1 MATATTTQQTATDTT
16 MTGTVKKSETD
27 SRTVEDSR
35 IIEQANEIAELKA
48 QIALLMNMQKASA
61 QTTTVESAPK
71 KKKNVTIINLFAGG
85 LTVKGNSYYHFDKQF
100 DKRAFSEAEA
110 TAIVNNMPNA
120 AREGIFYITDAQ
132 FVEDNDLSDAYENM
146 IDDVK
151 MKTILSLD
159 ANSVLVLYKNASE
172 AQKTIIENMI
182 VNGRLNGE
190 PLDANVLVELGKIT
204 GKNYMEIETMDK
216 EG

>member
-1 MATATTTQQTATDTT
+1 MATATTKKTTTATTAT
-16 MTGTVKKSETD
+16 STIEKPETD
-27 SRTVEDSR
+27 SR
-35 IIEQANEIAELKA
+35 IAEQANEIAELKA
-48 QIALLMNMQKASA
+48 QIALLMKAQKAST
-61 QTTTVESAPK
+61 QTVAVEPTPK
-71 KKKNVTIINLFAGG
+71 KKKSITIINLFAGG

-190 PLDANVLVELGKIT
+190 SLDANILVELGKIT
-204 GKNYMEIETMDK
+204 GKNYMEIDTMDK

>member
-1 MATATTTQQTATDTT
+1 MATATTKKTTTATTT
-16 MTGTVKKSETD
+16 TSTTEKPETD
-27 SRTVEDSR
+27 SR
-35 IIEQANEIAELKA
+35 IAEQANEIAELKA
-48 QIALLMNMQKASA
+48 QIALLMKAQKAST
-61 QTTTVESAPK
+61 QTTTVESTPK
-71 KKKNVTIINLFAGG
+71 KKKNITIINLFADG

-190 PLDANVLVELGKIT
+190 ALDANVLVELGKIT
-204 GKNYMEIETMDK
+204 GKNYMEIDTMDK

>member
-1 MATATTTQQTATDTT
+1 MATATTTKKTATATT
-16 MTGTVKKSETD
+16 ATSTIEKPETD
-27 SRTVEDSR
+27 SRIV
-35 IIEQANEIAELKA
+35 EQANEIAELKA
-48 QIALLMNMQKASA
+48 QIALLMNMQKAST
-61 QTTTVESAPK
+61 QTTAVESSPK

>member
-1 MATATTTQQTATDTT
+1 MATATTKKTTTATTT
-16 MTGTVKKSETD
+16 TSTIEKPETD
-27 SRTVEDSR
+27 SR
-35 IIEQANEIAELKA
+35 IAEQANEIAELKA
-48 QIALLMNMQKASA
+48 QIALLMKAQKAST
-61 QTTTVESAPK
+61 QTVAVEPTSK
-71 KKKNVTIINLFAGG
+71 KKKSITIINLFAGG

-190 PLDANVLVELGKIT
+190 SLDANVLVELGKIT
-204 GKNYMEIETMDK
+204 GKNYMEIDTMDK

>member
-1 MATATTTQQTATDTT
+1 MATATTKKTTTATTATSTT
-16 MTGTVKKSETD
+16 EKPETD
-27 SRTVEDSR
+27 SR
-35 IIEQANEIAELKA
+35 IAEQANEIAELKA
-48 QIALLMNMQKASA
+48 QIALLMKAQKAST
-61 QTTTVESAPK
+61 QTVAVESAPK

-190 PLDANVLVELGKIT
+190 SLDANVLVELGKIT
-204 GKNYMEIETMDK
+204 GKNYMEIDTMDK

>member
-1 MATATTTQQTATDTT
+1 MATATTKKTT
-16 MTGTVKKSETD
+16 TTTSTTEKPETD
-27 SRTVEDSR
+27 SR
-35 IIEQANEIAELKA
+35 IAEQANEIAELKA
-48 QIALLMNMQKASA
+48 QIALLMNMQKAST

-172 AQKTIIENMI
+172 AQKAIIENMI

-190 PLDANVLVELGKIT
+190 ALDANILVELGKIT

>member
-1 MATATTTQQTATDTT
+1 MATATTKKTTTATTAT
-16 MTGTVKKSETD
+16 STIEKPETD
-27 SRTVEDSR
+27 SR
-35 IIEQANEIAELKA
+35 IAEQANEIAELKA
-48 QIALLMNMQKASA
+48 QIALLMKAQKASA
-61 QTTTVESAPK
+61 QTVAIESTPK
-71 KKKNVTIINLFAGG
+71 KKKSITIINLFAGG

-190 PLDANVLVELGKIT
+190 ALDANVLVELGKIT
-204 GKNYMEIETMDK
+204 GKNYMEIDTMDK

>member
-1 MATATTTQQTATDTT
+1 MATATTKKTTTATTAT
-16 MTGTVKKSETD
+16 STIEKPETD
-27 SRTVEDSR
+27 SR
-35 IIEQANEIAELKA
+35 IAEQANEIAELKA
-48 QIALLMNMQKASA
+48 QIALLMKAQKASA
-61 QTTTVESAPK
+61 QTTAVESAPK

-190 PLDANVLVELGKIT
+190 SLDANVLVELGKIT

>member
-1 MATATTTQQTATDTT
+1 MATATTKKTTTATTAT
-16 MTGTVKKSETD
+16 STIEKPETD
-27 SRTVEDSR
+27 SR
-35 IIEQANEIAELKA
+35 IAEQANEIAELKA
-48 QIALLMNMQKASA
+48 QIALLMKAQKAPT
-61 QTTTVESAPK
+61 QTVAVEPTPK
-71 KKKNVTIINLFAGG
+71 KKKSITIINLFAGG

-204 GKNYMEIETMDK
+204 GKNYMEIDTMDK

>member
-1 MATATTTQQTATDTT
+1 MATATTKKTTTATTT
-16 MTGTVKKSETD
+16 TSTTEKPETD
-27 SRTVEDSR
+27 SR
-35 IIEQANEIAELKA
+35 IAEQANEIAELKA
-48 QIALLMNMQKASA
+48 QIALLMNMQKAST

-190 PLDANVLVELGKIT
+190 SLDANVLVELGKIT
-204 GKNYMEIETMDK
+204 GKNYMEIDTMDK
-216 EG
+216 EGQYDLF

>member
-1 MATATTTQQTATDTT
+1 MATATTTKKTTAATTTVGVAEKPTDL
-16 MTGTVKKSETD
+16 
-27 SRTVEDSR
+27 R
-35 IIEQANEIAELKA
+35 IAEQADEIAELKA

-61 QTTTVESAPK
+61 QTAPVEPAPK

-100 DKRAFSEAEA
+100 DKRSFSEAEA

-159 ANSVLVLYKNASE
+159 ANSVLVLYKNAND
-172 AQKTIIENMI
+172 AQKAIIENMI
-182 VNGRLNGE
+182 VKGRLNGE
-190 PLDANVLVELGKIT
+190 ALDANILVELGKIT
-204 GKNYMEIETMDK
+204 GKNYMEIEKMDK

>member
-1 MATATTTQQTATDTT
+1 MATATTKKTTTATTAT
-16 MTGTVKKSETD
+16 STIEKPETD
-27 SRTVEDSR
+27 SR
-35 IIEQANEIAELKA
+35 IAEQANEIAELKA
-48 QIALLMNMQKASA
+48 QIALLMKAQKEST
-61 QTTTVESAPK
+61 QTTTVESTPK

-190 PLDANVLVELGKIT
+190 ALDANILVELGKIT

>member
-1 MATATTTQQTATDTT
+1 MATATTKKTTTATTAT
-16 MTGTVKKSETD
+16 STIEKPETD
-27 SRTVEDSR
+27 SR
-35 IIEQANEIAELKA
+35 IAEQANEIAELKA
-48 QIALLMNMQKASA
+48 QIALLMKAQKAST
-61 QTTTVESAPK
+61 QTVAVEPTPK
-71 KKKNVTIINLFAGG
+71 KKKNITIINLFAGG

-190 PLDANVLVELGKIT
+190 ALDANVLVELGKIT

>member
-1 MATATTTQQTATDTT
+1 MATATTKKTTTATTAT
-16 MTGTVKKSETD
+16 STIEKPETD
-27 SRTVEDSR
+27 SR
-35 IIEQANEIAELKA
+35 IAEQANEIAELKA
-48 QIALLMNMQKASA
+48 QIALLMKAQKAST
-61 QTTTVESAPK
+61 QTVAVEPTPK
-71 KKKNVTIINLFAGG
+71 KKKSITIINLFAGG

-151 MKTILSLD
+151 MKIILSLD

-190 PLDANVLVELGKIT
+190 SLDANVLVELGKIT
-204 GKNYMEIETMDK
+204 GKNYMEIDTMDK

>member
-1 MATATTTQQTATDTT
+1 MATATTKKTT
-16 MTGTVKKSETD
+16 TTSTTEKPETD
-27 SRTVEDSR
+27 SR
-35 IIEQANEIAELKA
+35 IAEQANEIAELKA
-48 QIALLMNMQKASA
+48 QIALLMKAQKAST
-61 QTTTVESAPK
+61 QTTTVESMPK

-190 PLDANVLVELGKIT
+190 ALDANILVELGKIT

>member
-1 MATATTTQQTATDTT
+1 MATATTKKTTTATTAT
-16 MTGTVKKSETD
+16 STIEKPETD
-27 SRTVEDSR
+27 SRIV
-35 IIEQANEIAELKA
+35 EQANEIAELKA
-48 QIALLMNMQKASA
+48 QIALLMKAQKAST
-61 QTTTVESAPK
+61 QTVAVEPTPK

>member
-1 MATATTTQQTATDTT
+1 MATATTKKTTTATTT
-16 MTGTVKKSETD
+16 TGATEKPETD
-27 SRTVEDSR
+27 SR
-35 IIEQANEIAELKA
+35 IAEQANEIAELKA
-48 QIALLMNMQKASA
+48 QIALLMKAQKAST
-61 QTTTVESAPK
+61 QTTAVESTPK

-190 PLDANVLVELGKIT
+190 SLDANVLVELGKIT
-204 GKNYMEIETMDK
+204 GKNYMEIDTMDK

>member
-1 MATATTTQQTATDTT
+1 MATATTKKTTTATTT
-16 MTGTVKKSETD
+16 TSTIEKPETD
-27 SRTVEDSR
+27 SR
-35 IIEQANEIAELKA
+35 IAEQANEIAELKA
-48 QIALLMNMQKASA
+48 QIALLMKAQKAST
-61 QTTTVESAPK
+61 QTTTVESTPK

-190 PLDANVLVELGKIT
+190 ALDANILVELGKIT

>member
-1 MATATTTQQTATDTT
+1 MATATTKKTTTATTAT
-16 MTGTVKKSETD
+16 STIEKPET
-27 SRTVEDSR
+27 DSR

-48 QIALLMNMQKASA
+48 QIALLMKAQKAST
-61 QTTTVESAPK
+61 QTVAVEPTPK
-71 KKKNVTIINLFAGG
+71 KKKSITIINLFAGG

-190 PLDANVLVELGKIT
+190 SLDANVLVELGKIT
-204 GKNYMEIETMDK
+204 GKNYMEIDTMDK

>member
-1 MATATTTQQTATDTT
+1 MATATTKKTTTAATT
-16 MTGTVKKSETD
+16 TSTTEKPETD
-27 SRTVEDSR
+27 SR
-35 IIEQANEIAELKA
+35 IAEQANEIAELKA
-48 QIALLMNMQKASA
+48 QIALLMKAQKAST
-61 QTTTVESAPK
+61 QTVAVEPTPK
-71 KKKNVTIINLFAGG
+71 KKKSITIINLFAGG

-100 DKRAFSEAEA
+100 DKRSFTEAEA

-146 IDDVK
+146 IDDAK

-190 PLDANVLVELGKIT
+190 ALDANILVELGKIT

>member
-1 MATATTTQQTATDTT
+1 MATATTKKTTTATTT
-16 MTGTVKKSETD
+16 TSTTEKPETD
-27 SRTVEDSR
+27 SRIV
-35 IIEQANEIAELKA
+35 EQANEIAELKA
-48 QIALLMNMQKASA
+48 QIALLMKAQKASA
-61 QTTTVESAPK
+61 QTVAVEPTPK
-71 KKKNVTIINLFAGG
+71 KKKTITIINLFAGG

-204 GKNYMEIETMDK
+204 GKNYMEIDTMDK

>member
-1 MATATTTQQTATDTT
+1 MATATTKKTTTATTAT
-16 MTGTVKKSETD
+16 STIEKPETD
-27 SRTVEDSR
+27 SR
-35 IIEQANEIAELKA
+35 IAEQANEIAELKA
-48 QIALLMNMQKASA
+48 QIALLMKAQKAST
-61 QTTTVESAPK
+61 QTVAVEPTPK
-71 KKKNVTIINLFAGG
+71 KKKSITIINLFAGG

-190 PLDANVLVELGKIT
+190 SLDANVLVELGTIP
-204 GKNYMEIETMDK
+204 GKNYMEIDTMDK

>member
-1 MATATTTQQTATDTT
+1 MATATTKKTTTATTT
-16 MTGTVKKSETD
+16 TSTIEKPETD
-27 SRTVEDSR
+27 SR
-35 IIEQANEIAELKA
+35 IAEQANEIAELKA
-48 QIALLMNMQKASA
+48 QIALLMKVQKAST
-61 QTTTVESAPK
+61 QTVAVEPTPK
-71 KKKNVTIINLFAGG
+71 KKKSITIINLFAGG

-204 GKNYMEIETMDK
+204 GKNYMEIDTMDK

>member
-1 MATATTTQQTATDTT
+1 MATATTKKTTTATTT
-16 MTGTVKKSETD
+16 TSTTEKHETD
-27 SRTVEDSR
+27 SR
-35 IIEQANEIAELKA
+35 IAEQANEIAELKA
-48 QIALLMNMQKASA
+48 QIALPMKAQKAST
-61 QTTTVESAPK
+61 QTVAVEPTPK
-71 KKKNVTIINLFAGG
+71 KKKSITIINLFAGG

-190 PLDANVLVELGKIT
+190 ALDANVLVELGKIT
-204 GKNYMEIETMDK
+204 GRNYMEIDTMDK

>member
-1 MATATTTQQTATDTT
+1 MATATTKKTTTATTAT
-16 MTGTVKKSETD
+16 STIEKPETD
-27 SRTVEDSR
+27 SR
-35 IIEQANEIAELKA
+35 IAEQANEIAELKA
-48 QIALLMNMQKASA
+48 QIALLMKAQKAST
-61 QTTTVESAPK
+61 QTVAVEPTPK
-71 KKKNVTIINLFAGG
+71 KKKSVTIINLFAGG

-190 PLDANVLVELGKIT
+190 SLDANVLVELGKIT
-204 GKNYMEIETMDK
+204 GKNYMEIDTMDK

>member
-1 MATATTTQQTATDTT
+1 MATATTTKKTITATTT
-16 MTGTVKKSETD
+16 VDATEKPETD
-27 SRTVEDSR
+27 LR
-35 IIEQANEIAELKA
+35 ITEQADEIAELKA
-48 QIALLMNMQKASA
+48 QIALLMNMQKVSA
-61 QTTTVESAPK
+61 QTAPVEPAPK

-151 MKTILSLD
+151 MRTILSLD
-159 ANSVLVLYKNASE
+159 ANSVLVLYKNAND
-172 AQKTIIENMI
+172 AQKAIIENMI
-182 VNGRLNGE
+182 VKGRLNGE
-190 PLDANVLVELGKIT
+190 ALDANILVELGKIT
-204 GKNYMEIETMDK
+204 GKNYMEIEKMDK

>member
-1 MATATTTQQTATDTT
+1 MATATTKKTTTVTTTTNATE
-16 MTGTVKKSETD
+16 KPETD
-27 SRTVEDSR
+27 SR
-35 IIEQANEIAELKA
+35 IAEQANEIAELKA
-48 QIALLMNMQKASA
+48 QIALLMKAQKAST
-61 QTTTVESAPK
+61 QTTTVESTPK

-190 PLDANVLVELGKIT
+190 ALDANILVELGKIT
-204 GKNYMEIETMDK
+204 GKNYMEIDTMDK

>member
-1 MATATTTQQTATDTT
+1 MATATTKKTTTATTAT
-16 MTGTVKKSETD
+16 STIEKPETD
-27 SRTVEDSR
+27 SR
-35 IIEQANEIAELKA
+35 IAEQANEIAELKA
-48 QIALLMNMQKASA
+48 QIALLMKAQKAST
-61 QTTTVESAPK
+61 QTTTVEFTPK

-132 FVEDNDLSDAYENM
+132 FIEDNDLSDAYENM

>member
-1 MATATTTQQTATDTT
+1 MATATTKKTTTATTAT
-16 MTGTVKKSETD
+16 STIEKPETD
-27 SRTVEDSR
+27 SR
-35 IIEQANEIAELKA
+35 IAEQANEIAELKA
-48 QIALLMNMQKASA
+48 QIALLMKAQKAST
-61 QTTTVESAPK
+61 QTVAIESTPK
-71 KKKNVTIINLFAGG
+71 KKKTITIINLFAGG

-190 PLDANVLVELGKIT
+190 ALDANVLVELGKIT
-204 GKNYMEIETMDK
+204 GKNYMEIDTMDK

>member
-1 MATATTTQQTATDTT
+1 MATATTTKKTATATT
-16 MTGTVKKSETD
+16 ATGTVKNSETD
-27 SRTVEDSR
+27 SRIIEDSR
-35 IIEQANEIAELKA
+35 IVEQANEIAELKA
-48 QIALLMNMQKASA
+48 QIALLMNMQKAST
-61 QTTTVESAPK
+61 QTATVESASK
-71 KKKNVTIINLFAGG
+71 KKKSITIINLFAGG

>member
-1 MATATTTQQTATDTT
+1 MATATTKKTTTATTT
-16 MTGTVKKSETD
+16 TSTIEKPETD
-27 SRTVEDSR
+27 SR
-35 IIEQANEIAELKA
+35 IAEQANEIAELKA
-48 QIALLMNMQKASA
+48 QIALLMKAQKASA
-61 QTTTVESAPK
+61 QTVAIESTPK
-71 KKKNVTIINLFAGG
+71 KKKSITIINLFAGG

-190 PLDANVLVELGKIT
+190 ALDANVLVELGKIT

>member
-1 MATATTTQQTATDTT
+1 MATATTKKTTTATTT
-16 MTGTVKKSETD
+16 TSTTEKPETD
-27 SRTVEDSR
+27 LR
-35 IIEQANEIAELKA
+35 IAEQANEIAELKA
-48 QIALLMNMQKASA
+48 QIALLMKAQKAST
-61 QTTTVESAPK
+61 QTTTVESTPK

-190 PLDANVLVELGKIT
+190 SLDANVLVELGKIT
-204 GKNYMEIETMDK
+204 GKNYMEIDTMDK

>member
-1 MATATTTQQTATDTT
+1 MATATTKKTTTATTAT
-16 MTGTVKKSETD
+16 STIEKPETD
-27 SRTVEDSR
+27 SR
-35 IIEQANEIAELKA
+35 IAEQANEIAELKA
-48 QIALLMNMQKASA
+48 QIALLMKAQKAST
-61 QTTTVESAPK
+61 QTITVEPTPK
-71 KKKNVTIINLFAGG
+71 KKKSITIINLFAGG

-190 PLDANVLVELGKIT
+190 SLDANVLVELGKIT
-204 GKNYMEIETMDK
+204 GKNYMEIDTMDK

>member
-1 MATATTTQQTATDTT
+1 MATATTKKTTTATTT
-16 MTGTVKKSETD
+16 MSTTEKPETD
-27 SRTVEDSR
+27 SR
-35 IIEQANEIAELKA
+35 IAEQANEIAELKA
-48 QIALLMNMQKASA
+48 QIALLMKAQKAST
-61 QTTTVESAPK
+61 QTTTVESTPK

-190 PLDANVLVELGKIT
+190 ALDANVLVELGKIT
-204 GKNYMEIETMDK
+204 GKNYMEIDTMDK

>member
-1 MATATTTQQTATDTT
+1 MATATTKKTTTATTT
-16 MTGTVKKSETD
+16 TSTIEKPETD
-27 SRTVEDSR
+27 SR
-35 IIEQANEIAELKA
+35 IAEQANEIAELKA
-48 QIALLMNMQKASA
+48 QIALLMKAQKAST
-61 QTTTVESAPK
+61 QTATVEPTPK
-71 KKKNVTIINLFAGG
+71 KKKSITIINLFAGG

-100 DKRAFSEAEA
+100 DKRAFSEAET

-190 PLDANVLVELGKIT
+190 ALDANVLVELGKIT

>member
-1 MATATTTQQTATDTT
+1 MATATTKKTT
-16 MTGTVKKSETD
+16 TTSTTEKPETD
-27 SRTVEDSR
+27 SR
-35 IIEQANEIAELKA
+35 IAEQANEIAELKA
-48 QIALLMNMQKASA
+48 QIALLMKAQKAST
-61 QTTTVESAPK
+61 QTTTVESTPK

-132 FVEDNDLSDAYENM
+132 FVKDNDLSDAYENM

-190 PLDANVLVELGKIT
+190 ALDANILVELGKIT

>member
-1 MATATTTQQTATDTT
+1 MATATTKKTTTATTT
-16 MTGTVKKSETD
+16 TSTIEKPETD
-27 SRTVEDSR
+27 SR
-35 IIEQANEIAELKA
+35 IAEQANEIAELKA
-48 QIALLMNMQKASA
+48 QIALLMKAQKAST
-61 QTTTVESAPK
+61 QTTTVESTPK

-190 PLDANVLVELGKIT
+190 ALDANVLVELGKIT
-204 GKNYMEIETMDK
+204 GKNYMEIDTMDK

>member
-1 MATATTTQQTATDTT
+1 MATATTTKKTATATT
-16 MTGTVKKSETD
+16 ATSTIEKPETD
-27 SRTVEDSR
+27 SR
-35 IIEQANEIAELKA
+35 IAEQANEIAELKA
-48 QIALLMNMQKASA
+48 QIALLIKAQKAST
-61 QTTTVESAPK
+61 QTATVESAPK

>member
-1 MATATTTQQTATDTT
+1 MATATTKKTTTATTAT
-16 MTGTVKKSETD
+16 STIEKPET
-27 SRTVEDSR
+27 DSR

-48 QIALLMNMQKASA
+48 QIALLMNMQKAST
-61 QTTTVESAPK
+61 QTVAVEPTPK
-71 KKKNVTIINLFAGG
+71 KKKSITIINLFAGG